1 MRAINI
7 HMKKQSRLIKKITVL
22 FAAIALLGV
31 GFPAAHARL
40 IIAADF
46 PINGVNASEIPT
58 RAIRTFLLAAYDK
71 DICA

>member
-1 MRAINI
+1 
-7 HMKKQSRLIKKITVL
+7 MKKPSLLVKKIAAL
-22 FAAIALLGV
+22 FTAIALLGISL
-31 GFPAAHARL
+31 PAAHARL

-58 RAIRTFLLAAYDK
+58 KAIRTFLLAAYDK